1 MNKSISAIPEDFV
14 AKTTELSAEVTR
26 PIPGSKKI
34 YVQGSGATANL
45 KLSKDGTDVLKLS
58 PSGEL
63 TVEGNVT
70 AFGSA

>member
-1 MNKSISAIPEDFV
+1 MLLRQNFGMTTGANTMNQF
-14 AKTTELSAEVTR
+14 
-26 PIPGSKKI
+26 
-34 YVQGSGATANL
+34 NL